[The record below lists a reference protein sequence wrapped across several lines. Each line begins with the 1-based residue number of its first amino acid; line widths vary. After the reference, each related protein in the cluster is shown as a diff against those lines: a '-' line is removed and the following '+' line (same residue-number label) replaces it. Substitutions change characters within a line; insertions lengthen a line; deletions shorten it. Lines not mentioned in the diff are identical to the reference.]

1 MILNKYSIKD
11 LEVLSGVK
19 AHTIRIWEKRY
30 GLLAPQR
37 TTTNIRYYTD
47 DDLRKIIN
55 VSLLIRNG
63 HKISRIAVWDS
74 ARLQNEVMNLEQSSL
89 PDHECADQMISA
101 IINFD
106 LRTFD
111 RLVSE
116 YIDKHGLEEAYQKV
130 FFKFLEKLGVYWHAG
145 AIYPAQEHFVF
156 SFLRQKIISEINK
169 LGIAGESSRTI
180 LFFLP
185 EREMHEMSLL
195 FYSYLARKK
204 NLNVIYLGAM
214 VPFEDLEKITSSVQF
229 DQVFTAFVNPLP
241 VEELKEYLTKLK
253 LVFSGKEVFITGLQV
268 QNLSQKELSGFTV
281 IQNYQDFLKSF
292 RNI

>member
-30 GLLAPQR
+30 GLLTPQR

-63 HKISRIAVWDS
+63 HKISRIAAWDS
-74 ARLQNEVMNLEQSSL
+74 EKMRSTVMELEQTSM

-111 RLVSE
+111 RLVSD
-116 YIDKHGLEEAYQKV
+116 YIDKNGLEEAFQRV
-130 FFKFLEKLGVYWHAG
+130 FFKFMEKLGVYWHAG

-156 SFLRQKIISEINK
+156 NFLRQKIIAEINQ
-169 LGIAGESSRTI
+169 LGIAGEYSRTI

-185 EREMHEMSLL
+185 EKEMHEMSLL

-214 VPFEDLEKITSSVQF
+214 VPLDDLEKISASVHV

-241 VEELKEYLTKLK
+241 VEELREYLKKLK
-253 LVFSGKEVFITGLQV
+253 MIFDGKEIFITGLQV
-268 QNLSQKELSGFTV
+268 QNLTAKEQQEFTV
-281 IQNYQDFLKSF
+281 IQNYHDFLKSF
-292 RNI
+292 RNV

>member
-1 MILNKYSIKD
+1 MILNNYSIKD

-30 GLLAPQR
+30 GLLSPRR
-37 TTTNIRYYTD
+37 TATNIRFYTD

-63 HKISRIAVWDS
+63 HKISRIADWDS
-74 ARLQNEVMNLEQSSL
+74 STLQKSVMQLDQNAL
-89 PDHECADQMISA
+89 DNHECADQMISA

-116 YIDKHGLEEAYQKV
+116 YIDQHGLEEAYQKV

-156 SFLRQKIISEINK
+156 NFLRQKIISEINK
-169 LGIAGESSRTI
+169 LGIANENSRTI

-185 EREMHEMSLL
+185 EKEMHEMSLL

-204 NLNVIYLGAM
+204 NLNVIYLGAL
-214 VPFEDLEKITSSVQF
+214 VPWEDIVKISSSIHL
-229 DQVFTAFVNPLP
+229 DQVFTAFVNPCP
-241 VEELKEYLTKLK
+241 VEELRDYLSRLK
-253 LVFSGKEVFITGLQV
+253 LIFKGKEIFITGLQI
-268 QNLSQKELSGFTV
+268 QNITEKDLQGFQV
-281 IQNYQDFLKSF
+281 IQNYQDFLNSF
-292 RNI
+292 GEN

>member
-30 GLLAPQR
+30 GLLTPQR
-37 TTTNIRYYTD
+37 TATNIRHYTD

-63 HKISRIAVWDS
+63 HKISRIAGWDS
-74 ARLQNEVMNLEQSSL
+74 EKLRTMVMELDQTSL

-111 RLVSE
+111 RLVTE
-116 YIDKHGLEEAYQKV
+116 HIDKHGLEEAYQKV
-130 FFKFLEKLGVYWHAG
+130 FFRFMEKLGVYWHAG

-156 SFLRQKIISEINK
+156 NFLRQKIVSEINK
-169 LGIAGESSRTI
+169 LGIAGEYARTI

-185 EREMHEMSLL
+185 ENEMHEMSLL
-195 FYSYLARKK
+195 FYSYLARTK

-214 VPFEDLEKITSSVQF
+214 VPFEDLEKISTSVKV
-229 DQVFTAFVNPLP
+229 DLVFTAFVNPLP
-241 VEELKEYLTKLK
+241 VEDLKEYLGKLK
-253 LVFSGKEVFITGLQV
+253 LIFKGKEIFITGLQV
-268 QNLSQKELSGFTV
+268 KNLSVKEQQDFTV
-281 IQNYQDFLKSF
+281 IQNHHDFLNSF

>member
-1 MILNKYSIKD
+1 MILNNYSIKD

-30 GLLAPQR
+30 GLLSPRR
-37 TTTNIRYYTD
+37 TATNIRFYTD

-63 HKISRIAVWDS
+63 HKISRIADWDS
-74 ARLQNEVMNLEQSSL
+74 STLQKSVMQLDQNAL
-89 PDHECADQMISA
+89 DNHECADQMISA

-156 SFLRQKIISEINK
+156 NFLRQKIISEINK
-169 LGIAGESSRTI
+169 LGIANENSRTI

-185 EREMHEMSLL
+185 EKEMHEMSLL

-204 NLNVIYLGAM
+204 NLNVIYLGAL
-214 VPFEDLEKITSSVQF
+214 VPWEDIVKISSSIHL
-229 DQVFTAFVNPLP
+229 DQVFTAFVNPCP
-241 VEELKEYLTKLK
+241 VEELRDYLSRLK
-253 LVFSGKEVFITGLQV
+253 LIFKGKEIFITGLQI
-268 QNLSQKELSGFTV
+268 QNITEKDLQGFQV
-281 IQNYQDFLKSF
+281 IQNYQDFLNSF
-292 RNI
+292 GEN

>member
-1 MILNKYSIKD
+1 MILNNYSIKD

-30 GLLAPQR
+30 GLLSPRR
-37 TTTNIRYYTD
+37 TATNIRFYTD

-63 HKISRIAVWDS
+63 HKISRIADWDS
-74 ARLQNEVMNLEQSSL
+74 STLQKSVMQLDQNAL
-89 PDHECADQMISA
+89 DNHECADQMISA

-130 FFKFLEKLGVYWHAG
+130 FSKFLEKLGVYWHAG

-156 SFLRQKIISEINK
+156 NFLRQKIISEINK
-169 LGIAGESSRTI
+169 LGIANENSRTI

-185 EREMHEMSLL
+185 EKEMHEMSLL

-204 NLNVIYLGAM
+204 NLNVIYLGAL
-214 VPFEDLEKITSSVQF
+214 VPWEDIVKISSSIHL
-229 DQVFTAFVNPLP
+229 DQVFTAFVNPCP
-241 VEELKEYLTKLK
+241 VEELRDYLSRLK
-253 LVFSGKEVFITGLQV
+253 LIFKGKEIFITGLQI
-268 QNLSQKELSGFTV
+268 QNITEKDLQGFQV
-281 IQNYQDFLKSF
+281 IQNYQDFLNSF
-292 RNI
+292 GEN